1 MSVNQLYNNH
11 KIDALQ
17 TLASDC
23 TSQMQRNHLILSEC
37 IPMFYEKDEEKK
49 AEIKAKLGRIV

>member
-1 MSVNQLYNNH
+1 
-11 KIDALQ
+11 
-17 TLASDC
+17 
-23 TSQMQRNHLILSEC
+23 MQRNHLILSEC